1 MIRIAINGFGQVGR
15 GIFRQ
20 LLNDENCDIIAI
32 NDATSPSMLSSLLNY
47 DAMKNKS
54 PKISIIADDDA
65 RTLTVNDKTIKI
77 TNIYRRIDTS
87 WAELNIDLVIEC
99 ANIYGTNEILQQHIM
114 AGAKH
119 AIKAAANTDI
129 IHYIKSLQK
138 KENFE

>member
-1 MIRIAINGFGQVGR
+1 MIRIAINSFGRIGR
-15 GIFRQ
+15 NIFRQ
-20 LLNDENCDIIAI
+20 LLDDENCDIIAI
-32 NDATSPSMLSSLLNY
+32 NDVTSPSMLSSLLNY

-65 RTLTVNDKTIKI
+65 HTLTVNDKTVKI

-129 IHYIKSLQK
+129 MHYIKSLQK
-138 KENFE
+138 EEE

>member
-15 GIFRQ
+15 DIFRQ
-20 LLNDENCDIIAI
+20 LLDNENCDIIAI
-32 NDATSPSMLSSLLNY
+32 NDATSPSMLSSLLSY

-54 PKISIIADDDA
+54 PKVAIIADNNA
-65 RTLTVNDKTIKI
+65 STITVNNKTIKI
-77 TNIYRRIDTS
+77 TDIRRVDTCP

-129 IHYIKSLQK
+129 MHYIKSLQK
-138 KENFE
+138 EE